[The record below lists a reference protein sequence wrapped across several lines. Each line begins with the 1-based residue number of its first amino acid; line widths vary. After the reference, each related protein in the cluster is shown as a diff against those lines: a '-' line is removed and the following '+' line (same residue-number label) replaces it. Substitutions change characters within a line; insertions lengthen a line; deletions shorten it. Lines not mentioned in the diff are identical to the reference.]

1 MTANAPIDTHA
12 QFLRR
17 AMAWIGDEAAHTARE
32 ALPRRY
38 LFASDRSNGGVAGS
52 AEQRAD
58 YDR

>member
-32 ALPRRY
+32 ALPAVFICQRPQQRRCRWKRR
-38 LFASDRSNGGVAGS
+38 AAGGL
-52 AEQRAD
+52 
-58 YDR
+58 